1 MISSIVLD
9 SSGSSVLP
17 EKRNEIHFNLFIK
30 SKNKVEITTFLTIFT
45 KFIHN

>member
-17 EKRNEIHFNLFIK
+17 EREMKYI
-30 SKNKVEITTFLTIFT
+30 LTYSS
-45 KFIHN
+45 NQ